1 VALAPGTRLGPYEI
15 LEPLGAGGMGEVY
28 RARDPRIDRTVAL
41 KVLPEVFFEDEER
54 RARFGREARTLAS
67 LNHPGIAV
75 LYSFEEVPGPSS
87 SSGSSSTRH
96 LLVMELVEG
105 EGLDQKIAAGP
116 LPLEETVS
124 YARQIAEALAAAHEK
139 GIVHRDLKPANVVV
153 MKDGRA
159 KILGFGLAKVAGSGD
174 SAKADTTLPTD
185 MKTREGVVMGT
196 VPYMSPEQVSGRPL
210 DHRTD
215 IFSLGV
221 ILYEMAT
228 GQRPFQGDSPAELI
242 SSILR
247 DTPRP
252 PGELRKGLPG
262 NLERMVQRCLE
273 KSAADRVQSARQ
285 ILDGLRDLTAE
296 APATPTAAA
305 PASRPAPAADSG
317 AARADE
323 GFWVAVLPFKSSGSS
338 AELTALAEALSEE
351 IITGLSRF
359 SYLRVISRS
368 STSRYANA
376 AVDVRAVGKEIG
388 ARYVM
393 EGSLRQ
399 AGTKLRLAVQLVDAA
414 SGAHLWAENF
424 ERTFSPETVFELQDD
439 LVPRIVST
447 VADMYGVLPRS
458 MSEALRG
465 KADEELSPHEAVLSA
480 FAYMERVTPE
490 EHARVRRILERAV
503 SIAPNQSDAWAML
516 ANLYWEEHAH
526 GLNPL
531 PDPLG
536 RALAASR
543 RAVEAAPSNNL
554 AHYALASTLF
564 FQKDHLAFRLA
575 AERAI
580 ELNRM
585 DASVAAYIG
594 NLIAYS
600 GDWERGCALVESAMQ
615 LNPRHPGWY
624 WFVNFND
631 AYRRRDYQ
639 GALGFTLKIN
649 LPGNFYTH
657 AVIAMC
663 YGQLGMREA
672 ARTALQELLAI
683 RPDFAKT
690 AREEFGRW
698 FDDLAF
704 IEHQLD
710 GLRKAGLEVPSSARA
725 DPAVKPAAA
734 VTIAVLPFTDMSL
747 AKDQEYLCE
756 GMAEEIMNALVGIG
770 GIRVASRTSAFQ
782 ARRQGADLPVIGK
795 LLSVGQV
802 LEGSVRT
809 AGDRL
814 RVTAQLTDVASGFQL
829 WSERFDR
836 KAEDVFAVQDEIAA
850 GVVEAVRSRLG
861 AGGPVIQARPQVR
874 NLEAYQLYLKGR
886 HLRFTKNDH
895 GGALLNLERAVALEP
910 SHGPSWVAL
919 ADIHVLAAAYGI
931 KPSSEANAEAKNEL
945 ATAARL
951 QGETGDARYVE
962 GMIAFSER
970 RWADADRAMARAMQI
985 EPGNVQARCWIAML
999 LSIRGRT
1006 EEAIEALE
1014 RAREIDPLAPYP
1026 YAMTGFCLLNVGRPA
1041 DAGRFARQALAFDE
1055 DNILALWVSGAA
1067 SVSLGQFD
1075 QAVSSLERAATR
1087 ARANPF
1093 TRGTLGWVLAAAGRI
1108 DEAYEVLEALHARAV
1123 AGATVLSEA
1132 WLLAALEDMDGAF
1145 EVLRLACEEKQLLVP
1160 FTGMPGFDPL
1170 RSDPR
1175 FAAIVER
1182 MRLPSTTI
1190 TA

>member
-1 VALAPGTRLGPYEI
+1 MTLSTGTRLGPYEI
-15 LEPLGAGGMGEVY
+15 LSPLGAGGMGEVY
-28 RARDPRIDRTVAL
+28 RAKDLRIDRTVAL
-41 KVLPEVFFEDEER
+41 KVLPEEFFENEER

-67 LNHPGIAV
+67 LSHPGIAL
-75 LYSFEEVPGPSS
+75 LYSFEEIPGPSS
-87 SSGSSSTRH
+87 SSPGSSATRH

-139 GIVHRDLKPANVVV
+139 GIVHRDLKPANVMV

-159 KILGFGLAKVAGSGD
+159 KILDFGLAKVAGSGE

-228 GQRPFQGDSPAELI
+228 GRRPFQGDSSAELI

-252 PGELRKGLPG
+252 PGELRKGLPV
-262 NLERMVQRCLE
+262 NLERIVQRCLE

-285 ILDGLRDLTAE
+285 ILDGLRGLTTE
-296 APATPTAAA
+296 APATPTAAP

-323 GFWVAVLPFKSSGSS
+323 GFWVAVLPFKYGGTDAS
-338 AELTALAEALSEE
+338 LTALAEGLTEE
-351 IITGLSRF
+351 IVTGLSRF

-368 STSRYANA
+368 ATVDSRSA
-376 AVDVRAVGKEIG
+376 GKQVG

-414 SGAHLWAENF
+414 SSAHLWAENF
-424 ERTFSPETVFELQDD
+424 ERTFSPETIFDLQDD

-447 VADMYGVLPRS
+447 VADMYGVLSRS

-480 FAYMERVTPE
+480 FGYMERVTPE

-503 SIAPNQSDAWAML
+503 STAPNQSDAWAML

-526 GLNPL
+526 GLNPQ

-564 FQKDHLAFRLA
+564 FQKDFLAFRLA

-594 NLIAYS
+594 NLIAYT

-615 LNPRHPGWY
+615 LNPHHPGWY

-631 AYRRRDYQ
+631 AYRRRDYR
-639 GALGFTLKIN
+639 GALDCALKIN

-657 AVIAMC
+657 AVIAMA

-672 ARTALQELLAI
+672 AGKALQELLAI
-683 RPDFAKT
+683 RPDFAET

-698 FDDLAF
+698 FHDLAF
-704 IEHQLD
+704 NEHMID
-710 GLRKAGLEVPSSARA
+710 GLRKAGLDVP
-725 DPAVKPAAA
+725 
-734 VTIAVLPFTDMSL
+734 
-747 AKDQEYLCE
+747 
-756 GMAEEIMNALVGIG
+756 
-770 GIRVASRTSAFQ
+770 
-782 ARRQGADLPVIGK
+782 
-795 LLSVGQV
+795 
-802 LEGSVRT
+802 
-809 AGDRL
+809 
-814 RVTAQLTDVASGFQL
+814 
-829 WSERFDR
+829 
-836 KAEDVFAVQDEIAA
+836 
-850 GVVEAVRSRLG
+850 
-861 AGGPVIQARPQVR
+861 
-874 NLEAYQLYLKGR
+874 
-886 HLRFTKNDH
+886 
-895 GGALLNLERAVALEP
+895 
-910 SHGPSWVAL
+910 
-919 ADIHVLAAAYGI
+919 
-931 KPSSEANAEAKNEL
+931 
-945 ATAARL
+945 
-951 QGETGDARYVE
+951 
-962 GMIAFSER
+962 
-970 RWADADRAMARAMQI
+970 
-985 EPGNVQARCWIAML
+985 
-999 LSIRGRT
+999 
-1006 EEAIEALE
+1006 
-1014 RAREIDPLAPYP
+1014 
-1026 YAMTGFCLLNVGRPA
+1026 
-1041 DAGRFARQALAFDE
+1041 
-1055 DNILALWVSGAA
+1055 
-1067 SVSLGQFD
+1067 
-1075 QAVSSLERAATR
+1075 
-1087 ARANPF
+1087 
-1093 TRGTLGWVLAAAGRI
+1093 
-1108 DEAYEVLEALHARAV
+1108 
-1123 AGATVLSEA
+1123 
-1132 WLLAALEDMDGAF
+1132 
-1145 EVLRLACEEKQLLVP
+1145 
-1160 FTGMPGFDPL
+1160 
-1170 RSDPR
+1170 
-1175 FAAIVER
+1175 
-1182 MRLPSTTI
+1182 
-1190 TA
+1190 